1 MGGPAAS
8 VLLRDPLTKQQ
19 VNELNLW
26 LQSITNPLVRKT
38 VPWAHNIWTLTQHR
52 ARLLLLIL
60 LGRRFQ

>member
-26 LQSITNPLVRKT
+26 LNPLQIR
-38 VPWAHNIWTLTQHR
+38 
-52 ARLLLLIL
+52 
-60 LGRRFQ
+60 

>member
-19 VNELNLW
+19 VNDLDLW

-38 VPWAHNIWTLTQHR
+38 VPRTHNI
-52 ARLLLLIL
+52 
-60 LGRRFQ
+60 